1 MIASTRS
8 MNLILSGYLPDTDDG
23 KVTIESAKVEGMHDF
38 IALPVT
44 HPMVMKNST
53 VITQTLLFLQYGAF
67 NRRSGTFSSL
77 KRKPVQNP

>member
-1 MIASTRS
+1 

-23 KVTIESAKVEGMHDF
+23 KVTIESAKIEGMHDF

-44 HPMVMKNST
+44 HPMVMKIGA

-67 NRRSGTFSSL
+67 NRHSGTFSSRQ
-77 KRKPVQNP
+77 RKPGLNS